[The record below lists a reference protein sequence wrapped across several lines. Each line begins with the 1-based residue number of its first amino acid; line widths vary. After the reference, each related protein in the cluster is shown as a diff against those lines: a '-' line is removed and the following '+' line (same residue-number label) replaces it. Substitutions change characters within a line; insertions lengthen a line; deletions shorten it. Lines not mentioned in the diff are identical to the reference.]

1 MIKMLIKMDEAKI
14 KAMNEYTL
22 ERVYSGLDNAFSHFG
37 FHGVIEN
44 GYREYIGNCDPS
56 DFGKFG
62 RIYNGLRKQSWFMDN
77 VQEWFLC
84 NSDDVDDSNDFSVED
99 LLGYD
104 GSRVRV
110 SA

>member
-1 MIKMLIKMDEAKI
+1 MIKMMIKIDENRI
-14 KAMNEYTL
+14 KAFNDYSP
-22 ERVYSGLDNAFSHFG
+22 ERIYAGLDKIFEKNG
-37 FHGVIEN
+37 FHAEIVN
-44 GYREYIGNCDPS
+44 GYREYKGNNDPA

-84 NSDDVDDSNDFSVED
+84 NSDDVDNSDYFSVED
-99 LLGYD
+99 LLNYD
-104 GSRVRV
+104 GRRVGV